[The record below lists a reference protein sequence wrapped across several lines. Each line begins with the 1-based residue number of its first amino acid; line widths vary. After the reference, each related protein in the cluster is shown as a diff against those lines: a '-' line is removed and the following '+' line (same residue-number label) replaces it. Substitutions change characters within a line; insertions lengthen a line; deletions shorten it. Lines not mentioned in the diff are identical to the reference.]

1 MLSAS
6 QKYWRRIAVALVLV
20 AGLLMPTTTP
30 LAQSGGNPQVIPPN
44 AKSNDDDG
52 EDQDPQV
59 VPPNARP
66 YGLTYAQWSAKFS
79 QWGLALPVQGHPF
92 LGCPDPPDAGQS
104 GPVWFLA
111 GGPAYCALTVPAGKA
126 FFFPLV
132 SAECSS
138 LEDPP
143 FHGDT
148 AKEQRT
154 CAKFWADHIVVASL
168 FCEIDGVPVKHLA
181 SYRFV
186 SPQYE
191 FTAPTPWVF
200 GNVGG
205 TGTSVSDG
213 YFLMLHPLSKGV
225 HTIHFGGTIHLSVAD
240 GDPFD
245 GDFGFDTTHVLTVG
259 R

>member
-30 LAQSGGNPQVIPPN
+30 LAQSGGNPGVI
-44 AKSNDDDG
+44 
-52 EDQDPQV
+52 
-59 VPPNARP
+59 PPNARP
-66 YGLTYAQWSAKFS
+66 YGSTYEQWSAKWN
-79 QWGLALPVQGHPF
+79 QWGLELPVEGHPY
-92 LGCPDPPDAGQS
+92 LGCPEPPDAGQS

-111 GGPAYCALTVPAGKA
+111 GGPAYCALTVPVGKA
-126 FFFPLV
+126 LFFPLV
-132 SAECSS
+132 GAECSS
-138 LEDPP
+138 LEDPEGG

-148 AKEQRT
+148 AAEQRT

-186 SPQYE
+186 SPQYQ

-200 GNVGG
+200 GAVGG
-205 TGTSVSDG
+205 TGTSVADG
-213 YFLMLHPLSKGV
+213 YYLMLSPLSKGA
-225 HTIHFGGTIHLSVAD
+225 HTIHFGGTFHFSVAA

-245 GDFGFDTTHVLTVG
+245 GDFGIDTTHVLTVG